1 MIIGPSN
8 PILSI
13 GPILSLSKINE
24 SIKEHNNVIAISPFV
39 GQKALKGPS
48 VKNFIDMGYSP
59 NIQGL
64 KNYYKKR
71 VNKFF
76 VHYGDSDGSSNVYEE
91 QIIFKNL
98 NDSKNLANRILQN
111 E

>member
-1 MIIGPSN
+1 
-8 PILSI
+8 
-13 GPILSLSKINE
+13 
-24 SIKEHNNVIAISPFV
+24 
-39 GQKALKGPS
+39 
-48 VKNFIDMGYSP
+48 MGYSP

-71 VNKFF
+71 VDKFF
-76 VHYGDSDGSSNVYEE
+76 VHHGDSDGSSNVYEE
-91 QIIFKNL
+91 KIIFKNL